1 MDQFYAFANQYY
13 IEFYSLK
20 GRMKRVLPIALLILL
35 HTVIGGYLLYY
46 FSNELEI
53 FEELKSVRGIL
64 FSTLYIIIFV
74 VLVCFFVIK
83 IKNAVVEDFID
94 KYGPKGTKDL
104 NRLKIIWLK
113 ANFPIVREDYLN
125 YVNDVK
131 PYLNR
136 MSEHHWFWTYRTF
149 DYFGMIYNETAK
161 PRILALTLAL
171 CSLCTILS
179 LHPSASANF
188 FKLVYDIDMYG
199 WAKVAFMLLIAAMFF
214 AEIWIAI
221 RLVTEVLIFTLL
233 RSRYVANKYN
243 EKESYFAIYLISD
256 LIKYHKIPVKK
267 VFYKQELK

>member
-20 GRMKRVLPIALLILL
+20 GRVKRVLPIALLILL
-35 HTVIGGYLLYY
+35 HAGLGSYLSYY
-46 FSNELEI
+46 FSNS
-53 FEELKSVRGIL
+53 FETFDKFKSVSGIL
-64 FSTLYIIIFV
+64 LSAVYISSFV
-74 VLVCFFVIK
+74 VFIFWFVMK
-83 IKNAVVEDFID
+83 TKAAVVKDFSE
-94 KYGPKGTKDL
+94 KYGKQSTSNL
-104 NRLKIIWLK
+104 NQLKVIWLEK
-113 ANFPIVREDYLN
+113 YFPIDRKDYIK
-125 YVNDVK
+125 YVDDVK

-188 FKLVYDIDMYG
+188 FKLVYDIDLYG

-267 VFYKQELK
+267 VVYKQELK